1 MITRTRTYV
10 TESWAEL
17 RKVAWPTR
25 RQVVNLSLIVI
36 VVSAVV
42 GAYIAILDLLLFLG
56 MNRLLTP

>member
-1 MITRTRTYV
+1 MISRSRTYV

-25 RQVVNLSLIVI
+25 RQVVNLTLIVI

-42 GAYIAILDLLLFLG
+42 GAYIAIIDLLLLFG
-56 MNRLLTP
+56 MDRLLAP

>member
-1 MITRTRTYV
+1 MISRSRTYV

-25 RQVVNLSLIVI
+25 RQVLNLTLIVI

-42 GAYIAILDLLLFLG
+42 GAYIAILDLLLLFG
-56 MNRLLTP
+56 MDRLLAP

>member
-1 MITRTRTYV
+1 MISRSRTYV

-56 MNRLLTP
+56 MDRLLTP

>member
-1 MITRTRTYV
+1 MISRSRTYV

-25 RQVVNLSLIVI
+25 RQVVNLTLIVI
-36 VVSAVV
+36 AVSAVV
-42 GAYIAILDLLLFLG
+42 GAYIAILDLLLFFG